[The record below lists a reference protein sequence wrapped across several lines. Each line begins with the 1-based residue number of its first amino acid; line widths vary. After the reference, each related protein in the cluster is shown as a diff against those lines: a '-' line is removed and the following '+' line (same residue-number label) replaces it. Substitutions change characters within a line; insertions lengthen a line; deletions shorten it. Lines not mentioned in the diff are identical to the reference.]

1 LAPPVVDRRVY
12 ADRMM
17 KATLV
22 RAAVFVAGVTGLLA
36 LFGGAAQAYIGHQ
49 HCEPLRRR

>member
-1 LAPPVVDRRVY
+1 LAQPVVDLRVY
-12 ADRMM
+12 ADRMT

-22 RAAVFVAGVTGLLA
+22 RAGVFLAGVTGLLA

-49 HCEPLRRR
+49 HCEPVRRR